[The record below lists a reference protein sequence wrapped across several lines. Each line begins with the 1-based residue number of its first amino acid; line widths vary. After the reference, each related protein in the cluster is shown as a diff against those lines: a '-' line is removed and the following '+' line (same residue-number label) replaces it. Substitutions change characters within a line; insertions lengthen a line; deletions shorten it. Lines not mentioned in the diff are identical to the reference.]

1 MTSMRIFVR
10 LLVALSLVGVPSPAA
25 AKTLI
30 DYFLPTPIEAPLQS
44 NVWGAAAVGP
54 RDIDNGL
61 EDPTIKQ
68 WCYWDG
74 KIIKGHDGKYHMFAS
89 RWDQSK
95 GHVGWGGSVAVH
107 AVSDNPIGPYVDKGL
122 LWPDNEGGKG
132 HNVTA
137 LELPDGTCA
146 VLVSTTRPGDLF
158 TSSSLDGPWTYKG
171 LAPNKQR
178 LFLSH
183 RRRPDNRLPRSC
195 AVRASHARPSSS

>member
-1 MTSMRIFVR
+1 
-10 LLVALSLVGVPSPAA
+10 VGVPSPAA

-95 GHVGWGGSVAVH
+95 GHVGWGGPVAAH